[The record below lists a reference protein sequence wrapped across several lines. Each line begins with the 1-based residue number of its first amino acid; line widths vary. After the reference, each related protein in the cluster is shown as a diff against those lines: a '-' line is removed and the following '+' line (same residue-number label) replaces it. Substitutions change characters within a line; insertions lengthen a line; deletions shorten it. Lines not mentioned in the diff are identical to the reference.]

1 MCKCISSINICDQKT
16 LSLSSHLYS
25 YVNDLPLFE
34 VDFRRSYHRYRI
46 SVVPG
51 SSAPAC
57 DVREN
62 DETEETD
69 DASTTSSPE
78 HPDDHTDRDS
88 EQTDTT
94 DD

>member
-1 MCKCISSINICDQKT
+1 VNRQDAGRIEVEFRS
-16 LSLSSHLYS
+16 SSH
-25 YVNDLPLFE
+25 
-34 VDFRRSYHRYRI
+34 RSRI